1 MRKLIKLS
9 MVVSLVAF
17 AAGCGGGGTFTPKV
31 SEESESVA
39 YPSDVR
45 DNFLTSCVSNAAL
58 SGGGEEADYEDTCG
72 CLLNE
77 IEARFT
83 FEEFTAAEE
92 AMSAGEASGIDMEE
106 IGKLCAG

>member
-1 MRKLIKLS
+1 MHKFLNLS
-9 MVVSLVAF
+9 ASIVFVA
-17 AAGCGGGGTFTPKV
+17 AMAGCGGGGSSTSEV
-31 SEESESVA
+31 SEDSESVA
-39 YPSDVR
+39 FPSDVR

-77 IEARFT
+77 IEARFS
-83 FEEFTAAEE
+83 FEEFAAAEE
-92 AMSAGEASGIDMEE
+92 AMAAGEASGIDMEE